1 MNRKSLKNITYL
13 FLFFSFA
20 FPKAG
25 IMLAGFPIN
34 VSLVLFL
41 FCIIIN
47 IDNIISF
54 FYNHKKI
61 LSLYLIY
68 AFMIILVCL
77 INLKNKNLL
86 QIFKSLIILLSPL
99 CICFI
104 EKLDIKKVHKILL
117 FSLFIVSFFT
127 IMQFIFGIE
136 KFSIEGIT
144 HAYGEDLS
152 TKNIGFG
159 SSNYADAYKMPSTYQ
174 NGNSAALFIILS
186 ITSLYYF
193 SSLFDYKQRRMTLI
207 ICLFGGISLFLSGSR
222 TGAYSLII
230 SLFIVFTLYFIK
242 NIKIIRVKYSSVIL
256 FNISILFL
264 LISLLC
270 FSDSNFINQIY
281 DRFIL
286 QTLNDST
293 GGNRLTQISNINT
306 IVSNNATFD
315 MIFRLFFFGLDWR
328 LSLEAEGIY
337 LLVIYYGLIT
347 TILLY
352 SFIILLIYK
361 CKEKN
366 YLLMIGPL
374 TILICFIVDS
384 SYFYIPAL
392 FNLFLIG
399 AINIKERGGQ
409 NE

>member
-1 MNRKSLKNITYL
+1 M
-13 FLFFSFA
+13 
-20 FPKAG
+20 
-25 IMLAGFPIN
+25 
-34 VSLVLFL
+34 
-41 FCIIIN
+41 
-47 IDNIISF
+47 
-54 FYNHKKI
+54 
-61 LSLYLIY
+61 
-68 AFMIILVCL
+68 
-77 INLKNKNLL
+77 
-86 QIFKSLIILLSPL
+86 
-99 CICFI
+99 
-104 EKLDIKKVHKILL
+104 
-117 FSLFIVSFFT
+117 
-127 IMQFIFGIE
+127 
-136 KFSIEGIT
+136 
-144 HAYGEDLS
+144 
-152 TKNIGFG
+152 
-159 SSNYADAYKMPSTYQ
+159 
-174 NGNSAALFIILS
+174 
-186 ITSLYYF
+186 
-193 SSLFDYKQRRMTLI
+193 
-207 ICLFGGISLFLSGSR
+207 
-222 TGAYSLII
+222 
-230 SLFIVFTLYFIK
+230 
-242 NIKIIRVKYSSVIL
+242 
-256 FNISILFL
+256 
-264 LISLLC
+264 
-270 FSDSNFINQIY
+270 
-281 DRFIL
+281 